1 LVPPLALTTNPK
13 GTAIVIQQDKNHLEH
28 NGTRGGLILL
38 AEDDENDIELFRRAF
53 SQAQI
58 RNPLQIVRDGD
69 EAIAY
74 LNGERKFSDRA
85 RYPLPALML
94 LDLNM
99 PRKDGFEVLEWIRS
113 QPELKILRVVVLTIS
128 RNVYDVTRAYR
139 LGANSFFV
147 KSLDA
152 QTFSQLVE
160 SIHAYWL
167 SAGLT
172 PRIGPAG
179 GPIIGSD
186 RTSPSP

>member
-1 LVPPLALTTNPK
+1 
-13 GTAIVIQQDKNHLEH
+13 VIQQNTNHLEH
-28 NGTRGGLILL
+28 NGSRGGLILL
-38 AEDDENDIELFRRAF
+38 AEDDENDIELFRRALL
-53 SQAQI
+53 QARI

-74 LNGERKFSDRA
+74 LNGEGKFSDRA

-172 PRIGPAG
+172 PRIGPPG
-179 GPIIGSD
+179 GPTIGPD
-186 RTSPSP
+186 RTSPSS